1 LVCPVVKLP
10 FATMTRSMI
19 VILVL
24 AAQSMSSSAA
34 FVRVNAKQ
42 AETAESNLRAQS
54 NSSMMLT
61 FSHSIF
67 NNTITNL
74 MQNEVEMV
82 KANPPKVN
90 KVAYVVLAM
99 LFGLCG
105 CDRCFMGQICLG
117 CLKGFT
123 GGGFIIWHLIDY
135 FVALVS
141 ALTEAKE
148 INTMGYHATF
158 EKDSVKG
165 AMWVAVFLLIMHV
178 FQQVKGIQGSFAQ
191 RQLQQQQQDELLA
204 AMVAARSAQVGS
216 RLAQE
221 GAARSAPGGGKEA
234 ASEDGSKEAA
244 SEESLD
250 IPKRHQSLAYMPTM
264 FTKGLRKAGIV
275 TEKPTIPE
283 LIAAFDKMDAN
294 GDGQLD
300 HDEIREGMKAM
311 GATDEAID
319 EMIKSADTD
328 GDGKISKNEFLISYH
343 TKEQ

>member
-1 LVCPVVKLP
+1 
-10 FATMTRSMI
+10 

-34 FVRVNAKQ
+34 FVRVSAKQ

-67 NNTITNL
+67 NNTITSL

-99 LFGLCG
+99 MFGICG

-123 GGGFIIWHLIDY
+123 FGGFMVWHLIDY
-135 FVALVS
+135 WVALVS

-158 EKDSVKG
+158 EEDSVKG
-165 AMWVAVFLLIMHV
+165 AMWVAVILFFIHFV
-178 FQQVKGIQGSFAQ
+178 QQCTGMQNASAQ
-191 RQLQQQQQDELLA
+191 RQLQQQQQDQLLA
-204 AMVAARSAQVGS
+204 SLQQQ
-216 RLAQE
+216 LQQQQQKD
-221 GAARSAPGGGKEA
+221 GACGPGPVEA
-234 ASEDGSKEAA
+234 ASEA
-244 SEESLD
+244 SLD
-250 IPKRHQSLAYMPTM
+250 ISKRHQSLAYMPTM

-300 HDEIREGMKAM
+300 HDEIREGMQAM

-328 GDGKISKNEFLISYH
+328 GDGKINKNEFLIIYH
-343 TKEQ
+343 NKAQ